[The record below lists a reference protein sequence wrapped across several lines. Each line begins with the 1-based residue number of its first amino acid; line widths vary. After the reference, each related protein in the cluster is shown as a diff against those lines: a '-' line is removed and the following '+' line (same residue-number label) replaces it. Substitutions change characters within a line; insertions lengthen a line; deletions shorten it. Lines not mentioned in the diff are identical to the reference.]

1 MMKDEHFDLT
11 TASDLS
17 ALAAQLIEAA
27 CKARNPVSGERRV
40 AHGGVAAW
48 QAPRPV
54 I

>member
-1 MMKDEHFDLT
+1 MMKDEHFDP
-11 TASDLS
+11 AAANDLS
-17 ALAAQLIEAA
+17 VVAAQLIEAA